1 MNLFQTMRRALWTLA
16 LLALA
21 AAAEPAV
28 PEVLLP
34 DVLKT
39 ATLLNAQEPLFSAAL
54 SGPDKAQARLAVVE
68 TGEQQLPRC
77 LHAEAVA
84 PCTLP
89 WGMQVVTSPRGAFA
103 KGDKL
108 TITWLARNGG
118 TKSEN
123 GEVPAEFLLQG
134 KRVPKY
140 YARLGFLAGEGWR
153 RFFLSFEAPES
164 AGDGELRA
172 VFRIGMQP
180 MRIDLAE
187 LRIYRF
193 PAATPLVQ
201 LPVTRLTYAGREA
214 DAPWRKEAAA
224 RIEQIRKGSFRI
236 LVVDGAGRPVPD
248 ASLKI
253 EMQKHAFPFGCVA
266 DEMSFGQAD
275 ADHERM
281 KQEFARLFNQ
291 ATIGRMTWIC
301 RWRPAT
307 DYQAKRQSTIAWA
320 DRNGF
325 ARWHGAHLVW
335 GGAEHLPPP
344 VWAAYQK
351 RAATDKAGA
360 ADELRQ
366 AVKAQLRDVVTQYAG
381 RVGTWNVVNEAYEAK
396 YLFDCIGT
404 ADIPEYFRIARQCD
418 PQTRLILNDYGIL
431 SHNGVWVEHQNA
443 YFQLAQ
449 TILRA
454 GAPLDGIG
462 FQAHFGSQLTPPAR
476 LCQVLDRFAAL
487 GIGLQATEFD
497 VDIPDEQAQA
507 DYLRDFYTVLF
518 SHPAVT
524 AIEMWGFWEGDH
536 WKPRA
541 ALWRKDWS
549 LKPNGQAYLDLVFR
563 DWWTRTAGCTVADG
577 TCAWRGFY
585 GNYRI
590 VATKG
595 GRTSEATVS
604 FSKTNLLATVTFK

>member
-1 MNLFQTMRRALWTLA
+1 MKFFQTLRSALWALTLLTA
-16 LLALA
+16 A
-21 AAAEPAV
+21 AAAEPTA
-28 PEVLLP
+28 PETVLP
-34 DVLKT
+34 ESLKT
-39 ATLLNAQEPLFSAAL
+39 ATLLNAQESLFSAVL
-54 SGPDKAQARLAVVE
+54 SGPDKGQARLSLID
-68 TGEQQLPRC
+68 TGDRAQPRC
-77 LHAEAVA
+77 LQAEAA
-84 PCTLP
+84 TPCTVP
-89 WGMQVVTSPRGAFA
+89 WGMQIVSSPRGAFS
-103 KGDKL
+103 KGDKI

-118 TKSEN
+118 TKTES

-134 KRVPKY
+134 KRVQKY
-140 YARLGFLAGEGWR
+140 YARLSFLAGRGWQR
-153 RFFLSFEAPES
+153 YFLSFAAPEA

-193 PAATPLVQ
+193 PAATPLTS

-214 DAPWRKEAAA
+214 DAAWRKAAAA
-224 RIEQIRKGSFRI
+224 RIEQIRKGTFKI
-236 LVVDGAGRPVPD
+236 LVVDGAGQPVPN

-266 DEMSFGQAD
+266 DEMSFGLTD
-275 ADHERM
+275 PDHERM
-281 KQEFARLFNQ
+281 KQEFTRLFNQ
-291 ATIGRMTWIC
+291 ATVGRMTWIC
-301 RWRPAT
+301 RWRPAAG
-307 DYQAKRQSTIAWA
+307 YQAKRESTIAWV

-344 VWAAYQK
+344 ILAAYQK
-351 RAATDKAGA
+351 RAATDKVGA

-381 RVGTWNVVNEAYEAK
+381 RVGTWNVVNEAYEAM

-404 ADIPEYFRIARQCD
+404 GDIPEYFRIARQCD
-418 PQTRLILNDYGIL
+418 PQARLILNDYGIL
-431 SHNGVWVEHQNA
+431 SHNGVWVDHQSA

-449 TILRA
+449 SILQA

-462 FQAHFGSQLTPPAR
+462 FQAHFGSQLTPPVR

-487 GIGLQATEFD
+487 GVGLQATEFD

-549 LKPNGQAYLDLVFR
+549 IKPNGQAYLDLVFR
-563 DWWTRTAGCTVADG
+563 DWWTRTAGHSGADG
-577 TCAWRGFY
+577 TCTWRGFY
-585 GNYRI
+585 GSYRI
-590 VATKG
+590 VATQG
-595 GRTSEATVS
+595 GRTAEAAVA
-604 FSKTNLLATVTFK
+604 FCKTNALATITLR